1 MTKSGGG
8 VSCQGRFP
16 TLLEV
21 RLGEAAKKAVLYRE
35 QDLQTETDL
44 PCHRLPFWPEGPIC
58 WVSPTFSP
66 GLSEKVDA
74 QCLLGCV
81 ISNETTHSVL

>member
-1 MTKSGGG
+1 M
-8 VSCQGRFP
+8 
-16 TLLEV
+16 
-21 RLGEAAKKAVLYRE
+21 AKKAVLYRE

-44 PCHRLPFWPEGPIC
+44 LCQRLPFWERPTC

-81 ISNETTHSVL
+81 TPNETTHSVL